1 MQRLLMKFPLVVILS
16 SAVCFAGDYEDGTAA
31 FDRGD
36 YAIALKKL
44 HPLAEQGNALAQNSL
59 GVMYVEGKGVSQD
72 SDEAIRWFRKAADQ
86 GLAEAQT
93 NLGWMYVEG
102 KSVSQDYAEAAK
114 WFRNAADQGFAVA
127 QYNLGGMYGRGEGV
141 PRDFVLAFMW
151 FSLAEKNGF
160 QPASQLRE
168 SAEAFLTPSQ
178 IVEAQ
183 KRVSEWKNSERQPTP

>member
-1 MQRLLMKFPLVVILS
+1 MQQLLIKFPLVVILS

-44 HPLAEQGNALAQNSL
+44 HPLAEQGNAPAQNSL
-59 GVMYVEGKGVSQD
+59 GGMYVEGKGGSPNF
-72 SDEAIRWFRKAADQ
+72 DEAIRWFRSAAQ
-86 GLAEAQT
+86 HGFAEAQT

-102 KSVSQDYAEAAK
+102 KGVSQDYAEAAK
-114 WFRNAADQGFAVA
+114 WFRNAAEQGYAAA

-141 PRDFVLAFMW
+141 PRDFVLAYMW

-168 SAEAFLTPSQ
+168 SAEAFLTPAQ
-178 IVEAQ
+178 IEEAQ
-183 KRVSEWKNSERQPTP
+183 KRVSEWKSSERPPTP

>member
-1 MQRLLMKFPLVVILS
+1 M
-16 SAVCFAGDYEDGTAA
+16 
-31 FDRGD
+31 
-36 YAIALKKL
+36 
-44 HPLAEQGNALAQNSL
+44 
-59 GVMYVEGKGVSQD
+59 VSQ
-72 SDEAIRWFRKAADQ
+72 SGGPGTRRGADQ
-86 GLAEAQT
+86 SGLDVCRRTERVPG
-93 NLGWMYVEG
+93 LRRSGEM
-102 KSVSQDYAEAAK
+102 VSQSGGP
-114 WFRNAADQGFAVA
+114 GFAVA

-178 IVEAQ
+178 IAEAQ

>member
-72 SDEAIRWFRKAADQ
+72 YDEAIRWFRKAADQ
-86 GLAEAQT
+86 DSPRRRPIWVGCMSKERACPRT
-93 NLGWMYVEG
+93 TP
-102 KSVSQDYAEAAK
+102 KR
-114 WFRNAADQGFAVA
+114 RNGFAMRRTKDSRWR
-127 QYNLGGMYGRGEGV
+127 N
-141 PRDFVLAFMW
+141 
-151 FSLAEKNGF
+151 
-160 QPASQLRE
+160 
-168 SAEAFLTPSQ
+168 T
-178 IVEAQ
+178 I
-183 KRVSEWKNSERQPTP
+183 

>member
-1 MQRLLMKFPLVVILS
+1 MQRLLMKVPLVVILS

-44 HPLAEQGNALAQNSL
+44 RPLAEQGNALAQNSL

-72 SDEAIRWFRKAADQ
+72 DDEAIRWFRKAADQ
-86 GLAEAQT
+86 G
-93 NLGWMYVEG
+93 
-102 KSVSQDYAEAAK
+102 
-114 WFRNAADQGFAVA
+114 FALA